1 MNCRGSSPLI
11 SIVDAVPTSVMPI
24 ISTLVIIFE
33 LFFPIWVLFVGELR
47 FGRTVLGM
55 LAMCFHTS
63 LGLFMG
69 DYFYFTPLAL
79 LYVGLLDWSSFFKK
93 DQSREGKKEREK
105 KKDKDKDKAKKKK
118 KTAKNL
124 IDTKKNLIND
134 SDSKNNHSL
143 FPFWTFLLCWLPWTY
158 FSSPGRG
165 VYPYQT
171 YPGK

>member
-93 DQSREGKKEREK
+93 DQR
-105 KKDKDKDKAKKKK
+105 
-118 KTAKNL
+118 TAKNL